1 MVQEEFKMV
10 GPQGELMVENSS
22 SGIKKGFTEEIVFA
36 LSPEGWV
43 GNTGL

>member
-10 GPQGELMVENSS
+10 GPQEACGGELQFRYQEGLHGGDSICS
-22 SGIKKGFTEEIVFA
+22 EA
-36 LSPEGWV
+36 LKDGV